1 MNYSLLTAYCL
12 LLTAYRSPF
21 TIYDFYDFY
30 DSALTAYRLPFTAS
44 TISTSSTTVKLSC
57 QLICNVRLIP
67 G

>member
-21 TIYDFYDFY
+21 TIYDFY